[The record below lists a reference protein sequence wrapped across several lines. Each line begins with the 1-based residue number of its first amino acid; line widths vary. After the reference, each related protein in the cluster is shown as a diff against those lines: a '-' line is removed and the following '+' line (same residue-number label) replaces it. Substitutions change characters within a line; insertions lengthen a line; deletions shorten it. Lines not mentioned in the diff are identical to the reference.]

1 MIFFLI
7 IHADHIHLSLEE
19 LNNQYSQNIHLTCET
34 EVNSCIQLLDVMIT
48 KEPDSAVSTA
58 KDSASDRHILGNTMH
73 RRKQVGTR
81 SQCHSLES

>member
-1 MIFFLI
+1 MAPVNPQLPQIFSCHTGKLYERYGDDFFFII

-19 LNNQYSQNIHLTCET
+19 LNNQYSQNIHLTYET

-58 KDSASDRHILGNTMH
+58 
-73 RRKQVGTR
+73 
-81 SQCHSLES
+81 